1 MQRRHPQQELREL
14 LRQAQALQQVPLLLA
29 WGQEWG
35 LQVQREL
42 QQRELPSQEPLQ
54 QVLQLLQ
61 QEQAS
66 CLLLQ
71 ERYAACALR
80 EAQWLT
86 MVP

>member
-1 MQRRHPQQELREL
+1 MEQQEPRQLVPQRVLEQQAWQQEPQEL
-14 LRQAQALQQVPLLLA
+14 Q
-29 WGQEWG
+29 
-35 LQVQREL
+35 EL
-42 QQRELPSQEPLQ
+42 QQQVLGLPLQAPLQ
-54 QVLQLLQ
+54 QVQRLLQ

-66 CLLLQ
+66 CLLLR

>member
-1 MQRRHPQQELREL
+1 MQQELREP
-14 LRQAQALQQVPLLLA
+14 LRQAQVLQQVPQLLA
-29 WGQEWG
+29 WGQEWALRVQRG
-35 LQVQREL
+35 LQ
-42 QQRELPSQEPLQ
+42 QQVRELPWQLVPWQL
-54 QVLQLLQ
+54 VLQLLQ

-86 MVP
+86 MVL